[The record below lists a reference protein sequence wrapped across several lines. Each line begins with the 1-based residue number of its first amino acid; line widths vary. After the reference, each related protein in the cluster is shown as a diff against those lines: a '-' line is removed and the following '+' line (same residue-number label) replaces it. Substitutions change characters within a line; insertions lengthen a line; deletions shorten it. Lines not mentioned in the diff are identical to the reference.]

1 MEEMLWHTKR
11 WPETVKKSLDYPDE
25 PLFALLDNV
34 AAKTPDAPSTVY
46 SGLSHSFAEVKD
58 HADRI
63 ANFLVS
69 KGIGKGD
76 KVA

>member
-34 AAKTPDAPSTVY
+34 AA
-46 SGLSHSFAEVKD
+46 FFC
-58 HADRI
+58 R
-63 ANFLVS
+63 S
-69 KGIGKGD
+69 KGSCR
-76 KVA
+76 